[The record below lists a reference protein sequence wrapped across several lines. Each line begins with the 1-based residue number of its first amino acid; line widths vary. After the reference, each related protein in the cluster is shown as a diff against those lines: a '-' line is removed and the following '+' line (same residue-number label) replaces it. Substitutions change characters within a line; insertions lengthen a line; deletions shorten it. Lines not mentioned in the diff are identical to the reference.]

1 MSIPIRVRFAP
12 SPTGYLHIG
21 GVRTALYNWIFARQ
35 QGGRMILRVED
46 TDLERSTDEAIDW
59 ILDGLTWLGLD
70 WDEGPFRQTERFN
83 LYNEHIDRLLAEG
96 KAYRCYCTAEELEL
110 NRKEAMLKG
119 TAAKYSGKCRYLKE
133 GEREGAHTIR
143 FRAPQEGQIFV
154 DDAIRGMVM
163 FDEDQMDDLIIR
175 RSDGSPTYNLTVV
188 VDDALMGIT
197 HVIRG
202 EDHLSNTPR
211 QIQLYQAMGYEI
223 PKFGHMS
230 LILGPDREKLS
241 KRHGAAAVD
250 EFKAM
255 GYLPEALINYL
266 IRLGWSYEEQEIF
279 SLEEILKLW
288 SLDDQRKSPSV
299 FDHDKLQW
307 LNGQWMKIVPAEEI
321 ARRLVPFLEKESLI
335 REAPDMEWLT
345 KVVLTLRER
354 STTLVQM
361 AQKAE
366 FYFREME
373 YEPEPAEK
381 FLTPEINHLMGKA
394 GALISTIEPFDHET
408 LHTEIKAWLEEEGQ
422 KLKVLAQPLR
432 IALTYRKDSPGLF
445 EVMEVLGKEQTLQ
458 RIEKAR
464 EWIAAKSLKKN
475 PESSS
480 Q

>member
-1 MSIPIRVRFAP
+1 MSSEIRVRFAP

-35 QGGRMILRVED
+35 QGGQMILRVED
-46 TDLERSTDEAIDW
+46 TDLERSTDEAIEW

-70 WDEGPFRQTERFN
+70 WDEGPFRQTERFD
-83 LYNEHIDRLLAEG
+83 LYNEHITRLLGED

-119 TAAKYSGKCRYLKE
+119 TAAKYSGKCRDLAE
-133 GEREGAHTIR
+133 GEREGEHTIR

-154 DDAIRGMVM
+154 DDMIRGMVM

-188 VDDALMGIT
+188 VDDALMRIT

-211 QIQLYQAMGYEI
+211 QIQLYQALGYEV

-250 EFKAM
+250 EFRAL
-255 GYLPEALINYL
+255 GYLPEAIINYL
-266 IRLGWSYEEQEIF
+266 IRLGWSFEEQEIF
-279 SLEEILKLW
+279 SIEEIIKLW

-307 LNGQWMKIVPAEEI
+307 LDGQWMKMVSPEEI
-321 ARRLVPFLEKESLI
+321 ARRLVPFLEKEGLI
-335 REAPDMEWLT
+335 KEAPDMEWLT
-345 KVVLTLRER
+345 RVVITLRER
-354 STTLVQM
+354 STTLVEM
-361 AQKAE
+361 AQKAQ
-366 FYFREME
+366 FYYRELS

-381 FLTPEINHLMGKA
+381 FLTPDIDHLMGKA
-394 GALISTIEPFDHET
+394 GALIGTIEPFDHET
-408 LHTEIKAWLEEEGQ
+408 LHSEIRAWLEEEGQ
-422 KLKVLAQPLR
+422 KLKALAQPLR

-445 EVMEVLGKEQTLQ
+445 EVMEVLGRETTLE

-464 EWIAAKSLKKN
+464 EWIKN
-475 PESSS
+475 K
-480 Q
+480 

>member
-1 MSIPIRVRFAP
+1 MSSEVRVRFAP

-35 QGGRMILRVED
+35 HGGRMILRVED
-46 TDLERSTDEAIDW
+46 TDLTRSTDEAIEW
-59 ILDGLTWLGLD
+59 ILEGLTWLGLD
-70 WDEGPFRQTERFN
+70 WDEGPFRQTERFD

-96 KAYRCYCTAEELEL
+96 NAYRCYCTTEELEVS
-110 NRKEAMLKG
+110 RKEAMLKG
-119 TAAKYSGKCRYLKE
+119 TAAKYSGKCRGLTE
-133 GEREGAHTIR
+133 GEREGDHTIR

-154 DDAIRGMVM
+154 DDMIRGMVM

-188 VDDALMGIT
+188 VDDALMAIT

-211 QIQLYQAMGYEI
+211 QIQLYQALGYEV

-250 EFKAM
+250 EFRAL
-255 GYLPEALINYL
+255 GYLPEAIINYL
-266 IRLGWSYEEQEIF
+266 IRLGWSFEEQEIF
-279 SLEEILKLW
+279 SVEEILKLW
-288 SLDDQRKSPSV
+288 SLDDQGKSPSV

-307 LNGQWMKIVPAEEI
+307 LDGQWMKLVDPAEI
-321 ARRLVPFLEKESLI
+321 AARLVPFVENEKLI
-335 REAPDMEWLT
+335 TGTPDMDWLA
-345 KVVLTLRER
+345 KLVLTLRER
-354 STTLVQM
+354 ATTLVEM
-361 AQKAE
+361 AQKSE
-366 FYFREME
+366 FYFRELD

-381 FLTPEINHLMGKA
+381 FLTPEIDHLMGKA
-394 GALISTIEPFDHET
+394 GALVATVEPFDHET
-408 LHTEIKAWLEEEGQ
+408 LHTEIRAWLEEEGQ

-445 EVMEVLGKEQTLQ
+445 EVMEVLWRETTLE

-464 EWIAAKSLKKN
+464 EWIKKKT
-475 PESSS
+475 
-480 Q
+480 

>member
-70 WDEGPFRQTERFN
+70 WDEGPFRQTERFD

-133 GEREGAHTIR
+133 GERQGAHTIR

-211 QIQLYQAMGYEI
+211 QIQLYQALGYEI

-266 IRLGWSYEEQEIF
+266 IRLGWSYEEKEIF

-288 SLDDQRKSPSV
+288 SLDNQRKSPSV

-335 REAPDMEWLT
+335 RKAPDMEWLT

-366 FYFREME
+366 SYFREME

-464 EWIAAKSLKKN
+464 EWIKAKS
-475 PESSS
+475 
-480 Q
+480 